1 MNFHP
6 NDVVRR
12 ARVTV
17 YFGAAIMLVL
27 SVAFFRAQIMRHRQW
42 VLQSEGNRLRE
53 VPVAAPR
60 GTIYDRNGKIIA
72 ENVVGYAVSVL
83 AQSEDSLRSTLARV
97 GAKVPLSPT
106 QLDLAVRRFRRAP
119 NRPTMIFSDAS
130 FSVVSVLE
138 EHRVDFPSLIIQSG
152 PKRHYPNGPAVVS
165 FVGYTGEVTESE
177 LTEPRYG
184 QYRAGQIVGKLGL
197 EKEYES
203 VLHGREGSR
212 FVEVDARG
220 RVVRE
225 EGAQERK
232 ALQGDSLLTNIDLDL
247 QVFTAKLFG
256 DSLVGGAFAMDP
268 STGAVLALYSAPS
281 YDPNEFIGGVS
292 FAYYDS
298 LRTNPKRPL
307 HNKAL
312 QGIYPPGSTWKLAT
326 AILALQEEVI
336 TVDSHMPQQCT
347 GFYYFG
353 DRAWACWE
361 KAGHGNLSLTG
372 AIAKSCNVYFYQ
384 LGLKLGLSRLVA
396 GGVQLG
402 FSRKTDI
409 DLPEETR
416 SRFPERMQY
425 FDDRYGARGWTSGAH
440 ALNMAIGQG
449 DNAQTIVNMARFYS
463 ALATDGSAARP
474 EIVRRRPER
483 TKIMNLTAGQLSDL
497 RIAMAGVTA
506 VGGTAASAAL
516 SGVTLAGKTGT
527 AQTAALVPGKKGCDD
542 AWFVG
547 FAPVENPKI
556 VVSVVLECGEHGYLA
571 ARLAAEMI
579 GKYLGVKPIS
589 RILTEGNNND

>member
-17 YFGAAIMLVL
+17 YIGAAFMLVL
-27 SVAFFRAQIMRHRQW
+27 TVAFFRTQIMRYRQW

-53 VPVAAPR
+53 VPVPAPR
-60 GTIYDRNGKIIA
+60 GTIYDRNGKVIA
-72 ENVVGYAVSVL
+72 ENVVGYTVSVL
-83 AQSEDSLRSTLARV
+83 AQSEDSLRGTLARI
-97 GAKVPLSPT
+97 ASKVPLSST

-130 FSVVSVLE
+130 FQAVSVLE

-165 FVGYTGEVTESE
+165 FVGYTGEITEAE
-177 LTEPRYG
+177 LAEPRYA
-184 QYRAGQIVGKLGL
+184 QYRAGQIIGKLGI
-197 EKEYES
+197 EKEYENE
-203 VLHGREGSR
+203 LHGREGSR

-225 EGAQERK
+225 EGAAERK
-232 ALQGDSLLTNIDLDL
+232 PLQADSLQTNIDLDL
-247 QVFTAKLFG
+247 QLYTARLFG
-256 DSLVGGAFAMDP
+256 DSLVGGAVAMEP
-268 STGAVLALYSAPS
+268 ATGAVLALYSAPS

-298 LRTNPKRPL
+298 LRNNPSRPL
-307 HNKAL
+307 YNKAV
-312 QGIYPPGSTWKLAT
+312 QGVYPPGSTWKLAT
-326 AILALQEEVI
+326 AILGLQEEVV
-336 TVDSHMPQQCT
+336 TPDARMPQPCT
-347 GFYYFG
+347 GFYYYG

-361 KAGHGNLSLTG
+361 RAGHGNLTLTG
-372 AIAKSCNVYFYQ
+372 AIEKSCDVYFYQ
-384 LGLKLGLSRLVA
+384 LGLKLGLSRLIA

-402 FSRKTDI
+402 FTKKTDV

-416 SRFPERMQY
+416 PRFPDRLQY
-425 FDDRYGARGWTSGAH
+425 FNDKYGPRGWTSGSS

-449 DNAQTIVNMARFYS
+449 DNAQTIINMARFYT

-474 EIVRRRPER
+474 EIIRRRPER
-483 TKIMNLTAGQLSDL
+483 TKIMNLTTDQLDAL
-497 RIAMAGVTA
+497 RRAMAGVTA
-506 VGGTAASAAL
+506 EGGTAASAAL
-516 SGVTLAGKTGT
+516 GGGVTLAGKTGS
-527 AQTAALVPGKKGCDD
+527 AQTVSLLPGRKQCDH

-556 VVSVVLECGEHGYLA
+556 VVSVVLECGGHGYLA
-571 ARLAAEMI
+571 ARVASEII
-579 GKYLGVKPIS
+579 GKYLGVKPVS
-589 RILTEGNNND
+589 RIITEGNDN